1 MAVIEIRPQPFFG
14 NKNRAFWNLQS
25 AGWAGALILRAIG
38 GISNGLPLSFLV
50 PVIISTIT
58 GYSISLLLSV
68 VYKNLI
74 HRRPIVTW
82 SSTAVILTIAAA
94 LYAFIDAWVF
104 LIQNPTTETAFITL
118 FLGSLFLGIMLL
130 GAWSALYYAINFFLR
145 VEEQNDQLL
154 QLEAQATRAQLA
166 MLRYQLNPHFLFNTL
181 NSISTLVLLRQTE
194 PANAMLSRLSSFLRH
209 TLVNEVHSRVTLA
222 QEVETLHLYLDIE
235 KMRFEERLR
244 SHFDIDPAVRDA
256 LLPSLLLQPLVE
268 NAIKYAVTPQE
279 EGADISV
286 SAHLDRGKLRITVSD
301 TGPGKTGTTAA
312 KKDSTG
318 VGLGNIQERLNQAY
332 GESAIFETRS
342 APGEGFTVIIALPFE
357 TREQID
363 REAADDSATD
373 EQVRNETIFGEHAYS
388 DADQREPVNTPA
400 MASFQHKD
408 LKT

>member
-25 AGWAGALILRAIG
+25 AGWAAVLALRGLS

-50 PVIISTIT
+50 PAIIGTIT

-68 VYKNLI
+68 IYRNLI
-74 HRRPIVTW
+74 NRKPLVTW
-82 SSTAVILTIAAA
+82 GVTAVALAVAAS
-94 LYAFIDAWVF
+94 LYAFVDAWVF
-104 LIQNPTTETAFITL
+104 RIQNPTSETAFGTL
-118 FLGSLFLGIMLL
+118 FLGALFLGSMLL

-154 QLEAQATRAQLA
+154 RLETQATRAQLA

-181 NSISTLVLLRQTE
+181 NSISTLVLLKQTE

-235 KMRFEERLR
+235 KMRFEDRLR
-244 SHFDIDPAVRDA
+244 PSFDIDPAVRDA

-268 NAIKYAVTPQE
+268 NAIKYAVTPME

-286 SAHLDRGKLRITVSD
+286 SARLENDKVRIIVAD
-301 TGPGKTGTTAA
+301 TGPGKNGPIP
-312 KKDSTG
+312 KNNHSTG

-332 GESAIFETRS
+332 GEAHAFEIKSST
-342 APGEGFTVIIALPFE
+342 GGGFSVIIALPFE
-357 TREQID
+357 TREQIEK
-363 REAADDSATD
+363 EAAQDNATTG
-373 EQVRNETIFGEHAYS
+373 QIRNEAIFGEHAS
-388 DADQREPVNTPA
+388 DTSHGGLVTAPA
-400 MASFQHKD
+400 MASSHQKD
-408 LKT
+408 MNP

>member
-25 AGWAGALILRAIG
+25 AGWAAVLALRGLS
-38 GISNGLPLSFLV
+38 GISNGLPLSFLI
-50 PVIISTIT
+50 PAIIGTIT

-68 VYKNLI
+68 IYRNLLNKK
-74 HRRPIVTW
+74 PIVTW
-82 SSTAVILTIAAA
+82 GVTAVSLAVAAS

-104 LIQNPTTETAFITL
+104 QIQNPNTETAFGTL
-118 FLGSLFLGIMLL
+118 YLGALFLGIMLL

-154 QLEAQATRAQLA
+154 RLETQATRAQLA

-181 NSISTLVLLRQTE
+181 NSISTLVLLKQTE

-244 SHFDIDPAVRDA
+244 PSFDIDPAVRDA

-268 NAIKYAVTPQE
+268 NAIKYAVTPLE
-279 EGADISV
+279 EGAEISV
-286 SAHLDRGKLRITVSD
+286 SAWLDQDMVRITVSD
-301 TGPGKTGTTAA
+301 TGPGKSGPITKTN
-312 KKDSTG
+312 DSTG

-332 GESAIFETRS
+332 GEAHKFEIKSSA
-342 APGEGFTVIIALPFE
+342 GGGFSVIIALPFE
-357 TREQID
+357 TRAQIEK
-363 REAADDSATD
+363 EAAQDSATTD
-373 EQVRNETIFGEHAYS
+373 QIRNEAIFGEHAS
-388 DADQREPVNTPA
+388 DKSHGGLVTAPA
-400 MASFQHKD
+400 MASSHQKD
-408 LKT
+408 MNP